1 MIQKPKREL
10 SKAFGMKELGNA
22 KHILGMEI
30 LPYGKA
36 RKLWLSQERY
46 IEQML
51 ERFNM
56 KNSKTIST
64 PLAGHLKLS
73 KRLCPSTEEEKAEMS
88 VISYSLVD
96 ISHASGVE
104 SRFLENPGKAQWE
117 AMKWIFRYLKGTSK
131 VCLSFEGSE
140 PSL

>member
-1 MIQKPKREL
+1 MGQDADMIHKPKREL
-10 SKAFGMKELGNA
+10 SKAFGMKDLGNA

-88 VISYSLVD
+88 VISYSLAD

-104 SRFLENPGKAQWE
+104 SRFLENPGKAH
-117 AMKWIFRYLKGTSK
+117 
-131 VCLSFEGSE
+131 
-140 PSL
+140 